1 MLAAQSIYGTDPTAL
16 RDEGGIAFGRRLR
29 PLLPEDRFDRAP
41 IACADGGL
49 LVADEVPVFWAILV
63 SFVLS
68 GVGSYFVL
76 RRSREALARQ
86 VQARADRTSAAFEAR
101 RSREDAD

>member
-1 MLAAQSIYGTDPTAL
+1 MVICRALSRLGRVKEFWVYTAL
-16 RDEGGIAFGRRLR
+16 RGLLFLATLAVVVGIW
-29 PLLPEDRFDRAP
+29 
-41 IACADGGL
+41 L